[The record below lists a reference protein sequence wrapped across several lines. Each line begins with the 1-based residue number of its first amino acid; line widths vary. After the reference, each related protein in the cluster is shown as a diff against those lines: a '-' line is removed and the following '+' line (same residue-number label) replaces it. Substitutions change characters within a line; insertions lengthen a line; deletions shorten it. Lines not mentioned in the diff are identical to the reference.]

1 MQSTVARTIPDPNA
15 EPTIPVKRAAVILG
29 ISVRHAYSAVE
40 RDEIPSIKV
49 GRKIVI
55 PTARFL
61 AKYDL
66 TASGEQVKAG
76 A

>member
-1 MQSTVARTIPDPNA
+1 MGLAALRAIPDPVA
-15 EPTIPVKRAAVILG
+15 EPTIPVKRAAGILG
-29 ISVRHAYSAVE
+29 IGIRLAYSAIE
-40 RDEIPSIKV
+40 RGEIPAIRV
-49 GRKIVI
+49 GRSIVI

-66 TASGEQVKAG
+66 AASGEQVKAG